1 MINVLRLAAEFT
13 TYSHECRTYD
23 DVDKDRHAYW
33 SDILHKRL
41 KLKTIP
47 MSNLSDKTA
56 YAALVTIA
64 RMVKDF
70 EKLHYQD
77 MTATDDRDATHARN
91 LLEGIVQS
99 NGYKVNYGR
108 NSKKSIIKT
117 EASCNR

>member
-1 MINVLRLAAEFT
+1 
-13 TYSHECRTYD
+13 
-23 DVDKDRHAYW
+23 
-33 SDILHKRL
+33 
-41 KLKTIP
+41 